1 MVSSCKVDN
10 QGRISIP
17 STWRRSQGI
26 QPNSE
31 LVVTVEEDRLI
42 LQTREQRIREA
53 QRMVSQFA
61 AKGVSQVDGL
71 LRERRIAARR
81 ERGE

>member
-1 MVSSCKVDN
+1 
-10 QGRISIP
+10 
-17 STWRRSQGI
+17 
-26 QPNSE
+26 
-31 LVVTVEEDRLI
+31 VVTVEEDRLI

-71 LRERRIAARR
+71 LRERRIEARR